1 MLTIPCIKF
10 FIYVHISID
19 TNTVCTADMI
29 KIDMVNDPQ
38 NIRDTYSKYKLHK
51 KKLKRQKKTI

>member
-1 MLTIPCIKF
+1 MLTIPCINF

-29 KIDMVNDPQ
+29 KIDMVNGHIPRIYETLTV
-38 NIRDTYSKYKLHK
+38 NISYIK
-51 KKLKRQKKTI
+51 KI